1 MAGNGNGRGITI
13 NGTALTKVLASV
25 NGVLL
30 AIALYVLS
38 TSLGTQADHGRRLSA
53 TETSVAVIEGNRFTS
68 SDAFDWENRVED
80 GVAEQITILRTE
92 MNARFDRLEARIDRI
107 GGGP

>member
-1 MAGNGNGRGITI
+1 MAINSNGRGVTI
-13 NGTALTKVLASV
+13 NGTALTKVLASI

-38 TSLGTQADHGRRLSA
+38 TFGGTQADHSRRLNA
-53 TETSVAVIEGNRFTS
+53 TETSIAVIEGNRFTS
-68 SDAFDWENRVED
+68 NDAMRWENRVED
-80 GVAEQITILRTE
+80 EVELHITSLRTE

-107 GGGP
+107 GGEF